1 MFGAEFVAIKIGIEL
16 LRGLRYKLMMTG
28 VDIYGPSF
36 IYGKNMSVIHNT
48 QLTKSTLNKKS
59 NSIFYDAMRESVD
72 MGESITAHI
81 GTN

>member
-59 NSIFYDAMRESVD
+59 N
-72 MGESITAHI
+72 
-81 GTN
+81 